1 VTTSKTSKTTP
12 QAQDAP
18 QDAPPPS
25 TPLKTRRADE
35 PLVPSEE
42 YLEQLALKLT
52 QWQHFVF
59 QTAHLT
65 EKNRVGI
72 AEVAHEIQVAAYE
85 IRVLM
90 GYELLEAKLG
100 AGMMLTPEEQQVVH
114 NRQAEADR
122 QAEEERRK
130 ESIARST
137 RGLHEQPVKIGDL
150 PQGRRA
156 DRKG

>member
-1 VTTSKTSKTTP
+1 MKASETTP
-12 QAQDAP
+12 AP
-18 QDAPPPS
+18 QDASQDTTPPS
-25 TPLKTRRADE
+25 TPLEAKRADA
-35 PLVPSEE
+35 PLVPSEK
-42 YLEQLALKLT
+42 YLEQLATKLT

-72 AEVAHEIQVAAYE
+72 ADVAHEIQVAAYE
-85 IRVLM
+85 IRVLL

-100 AGMMLTPEEQQVVH
+100 AGMMLTPEEQVIVQR
-114 NRQAEADR
+114 RQELIEE

-137 RGLHEQPVKIGDL
+137 RGLHDQPVKIGDL

-156 DRKG
+156 DREAK